1 MAIKCRKGGYM
12 ALILNCGFYNTKGQ
26 GCNGK
31 FIYPTKIQE
40 SEDGSKTLI
49 INDLSYEIGVGTRD
63 ISDKQLSAVHHM
75 CTKYSILKYSNMQE
89 IDLVAALPFSLYLNR
104 EYREN
109 YKKKLIG
116 THRGVVDGEEKK
128 VYVRDCTV
136 FAEGAAA
143 YLPYKSVLQDKS
155 VGILDFGGNTINCLI
170 YDRGNL
176 LKETIS
182 TLDLG
187 MIKLE
192 RTVIDTLNIKNG
204 WNVQEYEVKDI
215 IENNECKGSVD
226 KCINEHIQQIKLR
239 LLEKKWNI
247 NRLTI
252 FATGGGS
259 QQLKS
264 YLESAF
270 NNIIVSSNGLW
281 DNVDG
286 LKIVGDEIY
295 GKETY
300 QRY

>member
-1 MAIKCRKGGYM
+1 
-12 ALILNCGFYNTKGQ
+12 
-26 GCNGK
+26 
-31 FIYPTKIQE
+31 
-40 SEDGSKTLI
+40 
-49 INDLSYEIGVGTRD
+49 
-63 ISDKQLSAVHHM
+63 
-75 CTKYSILKYSNMQE
+75 MQE

-116 THRGVVDGEEKK
+116 THRGVVDGEERK

-192 RTVIDTLNIKNG
+192 RAIIDALNIKNG

-215 IENNECKGSVD
+215 IENNECKDLVD
-226 KCINEHIQQIKLR
+226 KCVNEHMQQIKLR
-239 LLEKKWNI
+239 LIEKKWNI
-247 NRLTI
+247 ERLTI

-264 YLESAF
+264 YLESTF
-270 NNIIVSSNGLW
+270 NNVIVSSNGLW

>member
-1 MAIKCRKGGYM
+1 M
-12 ALILNCGFYNTKGQ
+12 ALILNCGFYNTKGA

-31 FIYPTKIQE
+31 FTFPTKVQE

-49 INDLSYEIGVGTRD
+49 INDLSYEIGVGSRD
-63 ISDKQLSAVHHM
+63 ISDKQLSTVHRM
-75 CTKYSILKYSNMQE
+75 CTEYSILKHSNKSE
-89 IDLVAALPFSLYLNR
+89 IYIVVALPFSLYLNR
-104 EYREN
+104 EYRER
-109 YKKKLIG
+109 YKNNLIG
-116 THRGVVDGEEKK
+116 THTGIVDGEEKK

-143 YLPYKSVLQDKS
+143 YLPYKSVLNDKS
-155 VGILDFGGNTINCLI
+155 VGVLDFGGNTINCLI

-192 RTVIDTLNIKNG
+192 RTIIDTLNIKHC
-204 WNVQEYEVKDI
+204 WNVQDYEVKDI
-215 IENNECKGSVD
+215 IENDECKDSIC
-226 KCINEHIQQIKLR
+226 KCINDHIQQIKLR

-247 NRLTI
+247 DRLTI

-259 QQLKS
+259 QQLKAH
-264 YLESAF
+264 LENTF
-270 NNIIVSSNGLW
+270 NNVIVSNNGLW
-281 DNVDG
+281 DNLDG
-286 LKIVGDEIY
+286 LRIVGDEIY